1 MADNSGAPEAALRE
15 TPALGSAPASTTPKE
30 TTLHAPTAPGR
41 RLHFMDNIR
50 VALTMLIVLQHA
62 GFAYAPGNWWYFIDV
77 RQQPLLAA
85 FFVVNRSFRMSLFF
99 LIAGYFMPY
108 VFDRKGTRAYLK
120 DRFRRLGLP
129 ILGFLVFVFPPLMYA
144 YYVNFRGYPPIDF
157 LTYIARI
164 YCGIGGHRPHHWTGP
179 DWPDRQI
186 GHLWFTEMLLVY
198 AVLYAGW
205 RWVKHSLALP
215 RIGRLHQPRLV
226 LLLPVMILVAGASW
240 WVRLYYPIYQWG
252 AFFGLLQ
259 LSPGDLPRDF
269 ACFTLGVLA
278 FRNGWLT
285 KLSAAEGYRWLGLGL
300 AGALV
305 FVVADLT
312 GHSFFSA
319 GGTDRLAILY
329 PCWETLTCFGFCFG
343 LPVLFR
349 EHLDIRTPFLD
360 RLSGASYGVYL
371 FHLPLV
377 VALQYAIAGLDI
389 PAAAKFLLVGLIA
402 VPASFALVIAARRSS
417 AVRRVI

>member
-1 MADNSGAPEAALRE
+1 MADSTGVREATLGEAPVLR
-15 TPALGSAPASTTPKE
+15 PAPAGALAKDAAQQAS
-30 TTLHAPTAPGR
+30 TAPAR
-41 RLHFMDNIR
+41 RLHFMDNLR
-50 VALTMLIVLQHA
+50 VALTVLIVLQHA
-62 GFAYAPGNWWYFIDV
+62 GFAYAPGNWWYFTDV

-108 VFDRKGTRAYLK
+108 VFDRKGPWAYLK

-129 ILGFLVFVFPPLMYA
+129 IMGFLVFVFPPLMYA
-144 YYVNFRGYPPIDF
+144 YYVNFRGYAPIDF
-157 LTYIARI
+157 LAYVQHI
-164 YCGIGGHRPHHWTGP
+164 YWGVGGHRPSDWSGP
-179 DWPDRQI
+179 AWPDRQI

-205 RWVKHSLALP
+205 RWTRQRLALP

-226 LLLPVMILVAGASW
+226 LLLPVMILVAVASW
-240 WVRLYYPIYQWG
+240 WIRLDYPIYRWG
-252 AFFGLLQ
+252 AFLGVLQ

-278 FRNGWLT
+278 FRNGWLAN
-285 KLSAAEGYRWLGLGL
+285 LPAAQGYRWLGLGL
-300 AGALV
+300 AGAVV
-305 FVVADLT
+305 FIAADFS
-312 GHSFFSA
+312 GHSFFST
-319 GGTDRLAILY
+319 GGTGGLAMLY
-329 PCWETLTCFGFCFG
+329 PCWETLTCFGFCLG

-377 VALQYAIAGLDI
+377 VALQYAAAGLDV
-389 PAAAKFLLVGLIA
+389 PAVSKYLLVGLIA
-402 VPASFALVIAARRSS
+402 VPASFALVLAARRSQ